1 MKVKQRILKLKM
13 ILLRAI
19 NLDEFREFLVLNN
32 ASKED
37 LNMKQDFLFDVHKN
51 TIWVD
56 SEVGLKRY
64 NIYRIADSDR
74 SVYSGIVLMLKIWF
88 FNKDFQEN
96 PNDIGKYYCI
106 NPGVRNVKIGYI
118 SKK

>member
-1 MKVKQRILKLKM
+1 M

-32 ASKED
+32 VGIEN
-37 LNMKQDFLFDVHKN
+37 LNMKQDFLFNVYKN

-56 SEVGLKRY
+56 NEVGLKRY

-74 SVYSGIVLMLKIWF
+74 SVYSGIVLGLKIGF

-106 NPGVRNVKIGYI
+106 NPGVKDVKIAYI
-118 SKK
+118 PKK